1 MQILISFLLF
11 PKSAT
16 VSYFRLITIRRGWH
30 ITSIGFELN
39 IEKKRK
45 PRYRNCCL
53 DKPRLEFSL
62 CPNSLSNYFFH
73 FQTFFRSRC
82 LQTKNRTFSRSS
94 RIDTTSLARSV
105 GKRPTLH
112 SKRRRR
118 FRHGHAWNVGILW
131 IELDVPR
138 QRCFS
143 CDLTFVYDYGLGL
156 VRTSTEVFRKGIAER
171 CHGRTISDV
180 AREYGLP
187 YTTVERWFY
196 RYASV
201 ETEKHTTDVL
211 IDEFATRKGH
221 HYATIAL
228 DAESGRLL
236 SIVPGRD
243 VTAIETYISF
253 YNHDR
258 FQKRLNGLSPV
269 EYRSQAA

>member
-1 MQILISFLLF
+1 MSSDEEPNVF
-11 PKSAT
+11 PVIPDRHDIPCPLCQRKT
-16 VSYFRLITIRRGWH
+16 V
-30 ITSIGFELN
+30 
-39 IEKKRK
+39 
-45 PRYRNCCL
+45 
-53 DKPRLEFSL
+53 
-62 CPNSLSNYFFH
+62 
-73 FQTFFRSRC
+73 
-82 LQTKNRTFSRSS
+82 
-94 RIDTTSLARSV
+94 
-105 GKRPTLH
+105 LH

-143 CDLTFVYDYGLGL
+143 CDLTFVYDYDLGL